1 MSWVKI
7 ERHIKIKQYNSPFDA
22 SLKEYFEQRDR
33 KEFDKENTLAKQKL
47 AKKSKYK
54 CRVCRESLVGD
65 EPLEANHIV
74 PKIIGGRDTYENL
87 ELLHKSCHKQ
97 HHALL
102 ERYGNGKQL
111 PKVQSFLKRNNVDVN
126 SKQAVNHM
134 KNAFKKFV
142 Y

>member
-87 ELLHKSCHKQ
+87 NYFIS
-97 HHALL
+97 
-102 ERYGNGKQL
+102 
-111 PKVQSFLKRNNVDVN
+111 PVINNIMHYWRDTVTVSN
-126 SKQAVNHM
+126 YQRFNLS
-134 KNAFKKFV
+134 
-142 Y
+142 